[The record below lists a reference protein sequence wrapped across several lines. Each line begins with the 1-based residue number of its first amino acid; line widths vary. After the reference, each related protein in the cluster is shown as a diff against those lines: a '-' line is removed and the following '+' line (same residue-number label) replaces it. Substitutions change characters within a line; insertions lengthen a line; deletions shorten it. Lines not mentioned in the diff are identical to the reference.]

1 LYQFTNMKKDLVNKK
16 DGKCVF
22 CVEKV
27 GCCISMN

>member
-1 LYQFTNMKKDLVNKK
+1 MKKDIVNKK

-27 GCCISMN
+27 GFCISMNELAL